1 MKNTQNQIEI
11 LAPAGSFDGLKA
23 AVFSGCDAVY
33 MGGTA
38 FSARASAANFDR
50 EEMREALILQ
60 HQIRLLRR
68 TNRQS
73 PSQLKE
79 EL

>member
-50 EEMREALILQ
+50 EEMREALIFAHERGVKVYVTVNTL
-60 HQIRLLRR
+60 I
-68 TNRQS
+68 
-73 PSQLKE
+73 K
-79 EL
+79 